1 MATRGRPRSFDR
13 TVALRHA
20 MEVFWAK
27 GYDGAPLNEVMATMG
42 LNPPSFYAAFGSK
55 EALFREAVDL
65 YIETVAAAP
74 MKALEEAKTLQTGLR
89 AMFEGSIEVALS
101 RESIGCLLILGVV
114 NWTKGSEAARDYLK
128 QARRNTVKLIR
139 TRLKRGVADRE
150 LPKSTDIDALATYYH
165 GIIQAISFQARD
177 GASRRELTLLA
188 STAMAAI
195 HIPINKRKS

>member
-13 TVALRHA
+13 AVALRHA

-27 GYDGAPLNEVMATMG
+27 GYDGAPLNELMAAMG

-55 EALFREAVDL
+55 EVLFREAVDL
-65 YIETVAAAP
+65 YIETIAAAS
-74 MKALEEAKTLQTGLR
+74 MKALEESKTLQAGLQ
-89 AMFEGSIEVALS
+89 AMFEGSIDVALS
-101 RESIGCLLILGVV
+101 RESFGCLLILGVV
-114 NWTKGSEAARDYLK
+114 NWAKGSESARDYLK

-150 LPKSTDIDALATYYH
+150 LPKGTDIDALATYYH

-188 STAMAAI
+188 STAMAAV
-195 HIPINKRKS
+195 PISTDRRKS